1 MTMQEQNN
9 NQINTIPGVY
19 IGKRDSSF
27 KEMIVSVLKM
37 GKISK
42 KYIDLLLTKENMD
55 IFSMAFTSELV
66 DEYNNYQVYEQLG
79 DLIGNQFIVWYIYRR
94 FPVLKCAEGVK
105 VVARLR
111 INYGSTESFYKIA
124 EELGF
129 WNYITATNDLRY
141 RKKKDLLEDVFEAFL
156 GATASIIDDELK
168 IGVGNA
174 IVYQILKEIFD
185 KIDIS
190 LSYDDLYDSK
200 TRLKELFD
208 IYDEQ
213 LGPLT
218 YESSRK
224 DNITTTSV
232 YRVHGG
238 KYLIKKDGKVDKK
251 IISGGSKVLLGTG
264 SGSLET
270 ISQQHASTK
279 ALETLK
285 KQGYYKKPPKCY
297 RKFMNTDN
305 KKKEINVEYI
315 KNKYGTEINKLVK
328 TKDKSKYQSRYQSTI
343 LYKYCRKRHIEGV
356 RSCLQMKVDTNIKDT
371 DLMSCLDV
379 LFIGK
384 TEVEKVKEIVKM
396 LLETKSCNM
405 EIHKEIFDNYFINYQ
420 KEDKFFSKSIV
431 KILK

>member
-1 MTMQEQNN
+1 MNMQEQNN

-27 KEMIVSVLKM
+27 KELIVSVLKM

-42 KYIDLLLTKENMD
+42 KYMDILLSKENMD

-156 GATASIIDDELK
+156 GAAASIIDDELK

-213 LGPLT
+213 LGPLI
-218 YESSRK
+218 YESTRK

-232 YRVHGG
+232 YRVQGG
-238 KYLIKKDGKVDKK
+238 KYLIKKDGKLDKK
-251 IISGGSKVLLGTG
+251 IVSGGVKVLLGTG
-264 SGSLET
+264 TGSLET
-270 ISQQHASTK
+270 ISQQNASTK
-279 ALETLK
+279 ALELLK
-285 KQGYYKKPPKCY
+285 KQGYHKKPPKCY

-315 KNKYGTEINKLVK
+315 KNKYGTDINKLLK

-343 LYKYCRKRHIEGV
+343 LYKYCRKRHIDGV
-356 RSCLQMKVDTNIKDT
+356 KACLLMKIDTNIKDT
-371 DLMSCLDV
+371 DLMTCLDV

-384 TEVEKVKEIVKM
+384 TEVEKVKTIVKL

-405 EIHKEIFDNYFINYQ
+405 EIHPEIFDNYFINYQ
-420 KEDKFFSKSIV
+420 KEDNFFSKSIV
-431 KILK
+431 TILK

>member
-1 MTMQEQNN
+1 MNNQEQN

-27 KEMIVSVLKM
+27 KDLISSILKK

-42 KYIDLLLTKENMD
+42 KYIEILLTPENMD
-55 IFSMAFTSELV
+55 KYSMAFTSELV

-79 DLIGNQFIVWYIYRR
+79 DLVGNQFIVWYIYRR

-174 IVYQILKEIFD
+174 VVYQILKEIFD

-190 LSYDDLYDSK
+190 LSYDDLYDAK
-200 TRLKELFD
+200 TRIKELFD

-213 LGPLT
+213 LGPLV

-224 DNITTTSV
+224 DNITTTNV
-232 YRVHGG
+232 YRLQGG
-238 KYLIKKDGKVDKK
+238 KYQVKKDGKVDKK
-251 IISGGSKVLLGTG
+251 LITGGIKVLLGTG

-270 ISQQHASTK
+270 ISQQNASSK

-297 RKFMNTDN
+297 RKFMNNEN

-315 KNKYGTEINKLVK
+315 KKKYGTDINKLVK

-343 LYKYCRKRHIEGV
+343 LYKYCRKRDIDGV
-356 RSCLQMKVDTNIKDT
+356 RSCLQMRVDSNIKDS

-384 TEVEKVKEIVKM
+384 TEVEKVKTIVKL
-396 LLETKSCNM
+396 LLETKCCNM
-405 EIHKEIFDNYFINYQ
+405 EIHVEIFDNYFINYQ
-420 KEDKFFSKSIV
+420 KEDKFFTKSLV
-431 KILK
+431 KIIK